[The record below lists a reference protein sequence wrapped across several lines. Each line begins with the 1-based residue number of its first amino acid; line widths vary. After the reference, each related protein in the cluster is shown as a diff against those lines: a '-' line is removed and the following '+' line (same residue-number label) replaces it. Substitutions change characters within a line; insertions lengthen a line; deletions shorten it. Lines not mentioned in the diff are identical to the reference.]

1 MLRHFLVPLD
11 DSDLSTNNVTEA
23 LKLAC
28 AIGPEVKLTFFHAAA
43 DFDASPE
50 GADVRAGALD
60 RLGRFPLFSEGGT
73 PPSRPLS
80 AEEYRDRAIGQ
91 SRAIVARACSAALG
105 AKVAHDSL
113 VVVSDRPAEAI
124 VQAARDC
131 GCDLIVMASH
141 GPSGLRALLSPS
153 LTVKVMRTANL
164 PLYITR
170 VQSADQ
176 RAHAS
181 HACALIK
188 GEHRSL
194 AAVVH
199 AMGQT
204 IEALRAGA
212 TPAQCAGFD
221 ELLRYVHNY
230 PEKLHHPKEEKSLHR
245 LLRARSGSADSLLTL
260 LETQHGQEYEYLAQ
274 LQAAWEA
281 CRPPAPEPA
290 APLLRLASAFGKFEA
305 HVWEHLR
312 LEEQQLMPLALD
324 ALTEDDWREIGEVF
338 EGNLDPGF
346 GEWSDEEFRRHF
358 THLANSMSLPVSS
371 AGSRTRRQ
379 DRPTD

>member
-28 AIGPEVKLTFFHAAA
+28 ALGPEVKLTFFHAAA

-60 RLGRFPLFSEGGT
+60 PLGRFPLFAEGGT

-80 AEEYRDRAIGQ
+80 AEEYRDRALGQ
-91 SRAIVARACSAALG
+91 SRAILARACSAALG
-105 AKVAHDSL
+105 AKVVHDTL

-124 VQAARDC
+124 VKAARDC

-170 VQSADQ
+170 VLSADPH
-176 RAHAS
+176 AHAS

-199 AMGQT
+199 AMGRT
-204 IEALRAGA
+204 IDALHTGAGQG
-212 TPAQCAGFD
+212 QCASFD
-221 ELLRYVHNY
+221 ELLHYVHNY

-245 LLRARSGSADSLLTL
+245 LLRLRSDRADALLKL
-260 LETQHGQEYEYLAQ
+260 LEAQHAQEYGHAAQ
-274 LQAAWEA
+274 LQAAWDA
-281 CRPPAPEPA
+281 CRPPAQDSTQQLA
-290 APLLRLASAFGKFEA
+290 RLRSAISAFEV
-305 HVWEHLR
+305 HVWEHMR

-324 ALTEDDWREIGEVF
+324 VLTEDDWREIGEVF

-346 GEWSDEEFRRHF
+346 GEWSDVEFRRHF
-358 THLANSMSLPVSS
+358 TRLANSMSLPKSA
-371 AGSRTRRQ
+371 AGS
-379 DRPTD
+379 